1 MTIAPTSSDVSVTIA
16 VATYKRPILLEKLLI
31 SLKALVFV
39 KNPNSDITIAIIDN
53 DPEFSAREIV
63 ERHAAD
69 SPYPMEYFTEK
80 LPGVTHVRNQALR
93 LAADKDFL
101 AFIDDDE
108 MATPDWLDA
117 LLTTQSTT
125 GATAVFGPVHPI
137 YGQSPA
143 PWIRDWG
150 VHGRFMDVGGAQ
162 PKPFAFC
169 AT

>member
-101 AFIDDDE
+101 AFIE
-108 MATPDWLDA
+108 GLAGW
-117 LLTTQSTT
+117 
-125 GATAVFGPVHPI
+125 
-137 YGQSPA
+137 
-143 PWIRDWG
+143 
-150 VHGRFMDVGGAQ
+150 
-162 PKPFAFC
+162 
-169 AT
+169 